1 MEFNLDTTISELHS
15 SGMISVRTY
24 NCLTHEDIHTLGD
37 VIDRYESPIDM
48 LKIKNFGRKSYTEI
62 VDVLSTTN
70 RNRIEPEEE
79 GFAETP
85 KTKQQIMEEQFA
97 ALGEKIDEI
106 IVAAHVM
113 VTEGDGDVC
122 SYLKAQYPHAYE
134 LNNVVTYEP
143 EKMLEIV
150 EGFTRDE
157 NLDIRHSY
165 KRFMDQVIERLEEE
179 HLAEENIYAVYKR
192 SSLSLSLKMENF
204 SYEQIA
210 KYLLSPI
217 AQEYIEKVYQ
227 EQRKMV
233 LSVRANNFSNT
244 FLPHFADLI
253 KYADKPLGAYRD
265 ICPGKS
271 MMKTL
276 TEIFHFN
283 QKFKNIFDRL
293 SKLSDDEIQ
302 TEFLKRDYPY
312 LVSRQRM
319 FVFDFI
325 KENNHAPLFYL
336 MLQYLRLSE
345 NRSNK
350 IYSLY
355 HGIADG
361 KKRTLNEIAEVM
373 SLTRERVRQIAC
385 GTIEIQGS
393 ALVNNDGWEYY
404 KDFLELPYIYED
416 KMEYVSLK
424 EKEHLAADFGT
435 FAYLLNLVADFKIEE
450 INDRVILLNRNK
462 MSELNLADCIDTLNS
477 IVNAKYSTD
486 TYVPLDSILFTVPE
500 EVRPV
505 TKRLI
510 KYIAT
515 EIYELKLTE
524 DEQIIL
530 SQNYIDISE
539 ELYDILEK
547 KGEPMHVEDIFK
559 AFKERYPDH
568 KYTEPIQIKFYL
580 YKNQHIRAV
589 GKTSKYALDSWEG
602 IYFGSI
608 RDLLIDQLTASDEP
622 LHIDVLYDGVA
633 EYYPNT
639 SKSSVAA
646 TMEDE
651 DLQRF
656 VEFEGDYF
664 GLTSKQYSDKYQV
677 ATTVQRYKFDD
688 RFQMFKDFVDAYHRF
703 PNYNGSEQETSLMRW
718 LYNVTTGVLSASD
731 EQLSALN
738 EQLKQYDDLGYPR
751 TATEWDFLT
760 KCNDVKE
767 YINKHHTPPTN
778 SNAPE
783 LYYWFRRSRDN
794 YDSYIDKRRRYMT
807 DLMNWVLSLGFS
819 I

>member
-24 NCLTHEDIHTLGD
+24 NCLTHEEIHTLGD

-165 KRFMDQVIERLEEE
+165 KRFMDQIIERLEEE

-233 LSVRANNFSNT
+233 LGVRANNFSNT

-265 ICPGKS
+265 ICPGRS

-283 QKFKNIFDRL
+283 QKFKKIFDRL

-361 KKRTLNEIAEVM
+361 KKRTLNEIAEAM

-424 EKEHLAADFGT
+424 ENEHLAADFGT

-462 MSELNLADCIDTLNS
+462 MSELNLADCIDTFNS

-547 KGEPMHVEDIFK
+547 KGEPMHVDDIFK

-568 KYTEPIQIKFYL
+568 KYTEPIQIKSYL
-580 YKNQHIRAV
+580 SKNQHIRAV

-602 IYFGSI
+602 VYFGSI

-622 LHIDVLYDGVA
+622 LHIYVLYDGVA

-656 VEFEGDYF
+656 VKFEGDYF

-703 PNYNGSEQETSLMRW
+703 PNYNGSEQEASLMRW

-731 EQLSALN
+731 EQMSALN

>member
-24 NCLTHEDIHTLGD
+24 NCLTHEEIHTLGD
-37 VIDRYESPIDM
+37 VIDRYENPTDM

-70 RNRIEPEEE
+70 RNHIEPEED

-134 LNNVVTYEP
+134 LNNVVTYES

-244 FLPHFADLI
+244 FLPYFADLI

-283 QKFKNIFDRL
+283 QKFKKIFDRL

-361 KKRTLNEIAEVM
+361 KKRTLNEIAEAM

-568 KYTEPIQIKFYL
+568 KYTEPIQIKSYL

-602 IYFGSI
+602 VYFGSI

-688 RFQMFKDFVDAYHRF
+688 RFQMFKDFADAYHRF

-731 EQLSALN
+731 EQMSALN

-767 YINKHHTPPTN
+767 YINEHHTPPTN

>member
-24 NCLTHEDIHTLGD
+24 NCLTHEEIHTLGD

-85 KTKQQIMEEQFA
+85 KTKQQIMEEQFT

-122 SYLKAQYPHAYE
+122 LYLKAQYPHAYE
-134 LNNVVTYEP
+134 LNNVVTYES

-165 KRFMDQVIERLEEE
+165 KRFIDQVIERLEEE

-244 FLPHFADLI
+244 FLPYFADLI

-283 QKFKNIFDRL
+283 LKFKKIFDRL

-373 SLTRERVRQIAC
+373 SLSRERVRQIAC

-462 MSELNLADCIDTLNS
+462 MSELNLADCIDILNS

-500 EVRPV
+500 EVRPI

-568 KYTEPIQIKFYL
+568 KYTEPIQIKSYL

-589 GKTSKYALDSWEG
+589 GKTSKYALDSWG
-602 IYFGSI
+602 GGYFGSI